1 MKKLFAAAL
10 AATTLAV
17 TVAQPAQALT
27 ADNQKM
33 VNTVR
38 TQACSELRNSY
49 DPAQYKTTG
58 DVMRNAHGV
67 AQAAKTEEQRAFWTA
82 MGEAAAA
89 RGVEC
94 KFIVEGPATPQPGTD
109 LLHGLSSGSSMLSS

>member
-1 MKKLFAAAL
+1 M
-10 AATTLAV
+10 AATALAV

-27 ADNQKM
+27 AEHQKM
-33 VNTVR
+33 VNSLR
-38 TQACSELRNSY
+38 TQACSEWRNNY
-49 DPAQYKTTG
+49 DLALYKTTG

-67 AQAAKTEEQRAFWTA
+67 AQVAKTDEQRAFWTA
-82 MGEAAAA
+82 LGEAAAA